1 MLGLGAWRVERLRR
15 AVRRGPLP
23 RHLGLVMDGNR
34 RWARAA
40 GLDARAGHRAGAEHI
55 EDVLRWCED
64 VGIDHLTVYVLSADN
79 IRRRGDAEIDHL
91 MTLLETVVPAKVLA
105 RDGHWRLHVAG
116 DTSLL
121 PATTRAALDDAVTAT
136 EAAAAHLT
144 LAIGYDGRADI
155 VQAVRAAVLELAPH
169 AGAPDV
175 DAITRCLPGG
185 PVKDIDLVIR
195 TSGETRLSGFFP
207 WQSAGAE
214 LYLSTTMWPAFAE
227 TEFLRA
233 LRAYGARKTRRAQS
247 STTPAHG

>member
-1 MLGLGAWRVERLRR
+1 MPRLSRAGRLRH

-23 RHLGLVMDGNR
+23 RHLGVVMDGNR

-40 GLDARAGHRAGAEHI
+40 GLDVRAGHRAGAEHI

-64 VGIDHLTVYVLSADN
+64 VGIGHLTVYVLSADN
-79 IRRRGDAEIDHL
+79 IRRRGDTEIDHL
-91 MTLLETVVPAKVLA
+91 MTLLETVVPATVLS
-105 RDGHWRLHVAG
+105 RGGHWRLHVSG

-121 PATTRAALDDAVTAT
+121 PASSRAALDGAVAETAAGT
-136 EAAAAHLT
+136 AHLT

-155 VQAVRAAVLELAPH
+155 VQAVRAAVLDHTAH
-169 AGAPDV
+169 GTAPDV
-175 DAITRCLPGG
+175 DAITCCLAGG

-207 WQSAGAE
+207 WQSVGAE
-214 LYLSTTMWPAFAE
+214 LHLSRTMWPAFSE
-227 TEFLRA
+227 REFLRV
-233 LRAYGARKTRRAQS
+233 LREYGKRTARLRQS